1 MGASFAAGPAKD
13 SWLVR
18 QKQVVACHVKVLL
31 LPVTTFL
38 PCFTNDWTQL
48 QGSGQRESKL
58 AKAWVWRREGYLP
71 LPGIIITNTKSTKN
85 ATSTN
90 STTSTKSTVGTTNAK
105 STTSTTRTKLPLPL
119 TFATSW
125 RCGRTRWP
133 SLWKGKCSPSQKYE
147 RTRMGRSWQRLSLQH
162 QSCHVFYRKLLHQ
175 VLSSSQVW
183 LCCLHRSMDWSR
195 GTSTASEWRQLTWAV
210 R

>member
-48 QGSGQRESKL
+48 QGSGQREFKL
-58 AKAWVWRREGYLP
+58 AKAWVWRREGYFP

-105 STTSTTRTKLPLPL
+105 STTRTKLTLPL
-119 TFATSW
+119 ILRYQLEVRENKMTEFV
-125 RCGRTRWP
+125 
-133 SLWKGKCSPSQKYE
+133 KGKVFTIAEVRENKDGQILAKVVSSTPSKFTE
-147 RTRMGRSWQRLSLQH
+147 LSRFIE
-162 QSCHVFYRKLLHQ
+162 SFIKK
-175 VLSSSQVW
+175 SSFIV
-183 LCCLHRSMDWSR
+183 LHRSMDWSR